1 MVKKRT
7 KNKGVK
13 LVSDTHE
20 QSNKR
25 GRLTTILADIQP
37 SKTTLNCSEELYR
50 LYKKDGLTK
59 KELERV
65 RQIKK
70 KEENKIYHAKHICS
84 ICDRVQ
90 SREGTHEPTGSR
102 W

>member
-1 MVKKRT
+1 M
-7 KNKGVK
+7 
-13 LVSDTHE
+13 VSDTHE

-59 KELERV
+59 KELEKV
-65 RQIKK
+65 RYMKK
-70 KEENKIYHAKHICS
+70 KQMKVLHKIEHILS
-84 ICDRVQ
+84 IIELIRL
-90 SREGTHEPTGSR
+90 RETGQQITGSSF